1 MEQSVVQVLTVWRL
15 GELSASGVV
24 TFAIDV
30 DAEFA
35 ATAIGT
41 AVRRVKSAEVV
52 ARTVG

>member
-1 MEQSVVQVLTVWRL
+1 MLTVWRL
-15 GELSASGVV
+15 DELPASGVV

-41 AVRRVKSAEVV
+41 VVRRVKSAEVV
-52 ARTVG
+52 VGTVG